1 MRRCK
6 MSKIVLVE
14 RTNLLKLRLEKILEK
29 LGFSEITVYEGSIL
43 KFESFLNKVGEVSVF
58 IIDFDQFADELNEYL
73 SAIRDSSA
81 ECKSKIVVLTSKT
94 DVSVMATLFT
104 KHINEIVLKPFS
116 DEIFIEKLS
125 RLNSIESVNGLDVIG
140 NMLKGGGTML
150 SWCKDYEI
158 GVEEID
164 NEHKGIIEHF
174 EKLYKLMKDGHGH
187 EYYPE
192 LINFLENYIHTHFEH
207 EEALQKKIN
216 YTDYE
221 IHRGLHNDFKNQVEI
236 FISEHKESTIT
247 NIDLVKINLFIKEWL
262 LHHILVED
270 KKIGTFVISKT
281 NK

>member
-1 MRRCK
+1 

-150 SWCKDYEI
+150 S
-158 GVEEID
+158 
-164 NEHKGIIEHF
+164 
-174 EKLYKLMKDGHGH
+174 
-187 EYYPE
+187 
-192 LINFLENYIHTHFEH
+192 
-207 EEALQKKIN
+207 
-216 YTDYE
+216 
-221 IHRGLHNDFKNQVEI
+221 
-236 FISEHKESTIT
+236 
-247 NIDLVKINLFIKEWL
+247 
-262 LHHILVED
+262 
-270 KKIGTFVISKT
+270 
-281 NK
+281 